1 MERGSAPG
9 TGVNGLLQHRLSIAG
24 ARSCRREDARPA
36 EEGPCREN
44 REGRPANIRL
54 RQQFETTSNL
64 MIRPGLAN
72 SEPTIDM
79 SLWATRGAR
88 TRENSGPGTACP
100 PRPRRSRSSDGATVR
115 GKTHMQ
121 AKCRLRIGRTSVF
134 MRIIEHSMRYPSSL
148 LSALP
153 QLLFAA
159 G

>member
-1 MERGSAPG
+1 MERGSATG

-24 ARSCRREDARPA
+24 ARSCRRKDARPA

-54 RQQFETTSNL
+54 RKRFGTTFNL
-64 MIRPGLAN
+64 MVRPGLPN
-72 SEPTIDM
+72 SEPTM
-79 SLWATRGAR
+79 SLWATVVLVPARIAVQEPLALRVLADLAAVDGAR
-88 TRENSGPGTACP
+88 
-100 PRPRRSRSSDGATVR
+100 VQ
-115 GKTHMQ
+115 GKTNMQ
-121 AKCRLRIGRTSVF
+121 RKCRLRIGRTSVF
-134 MRIIEHSMRYPSSL
+134 VRIIEHRMSYPSSL